1 MTKPSVSLIVFL
13 ISLIILDLGLIAG
26 IFIHGKSNFVE
37 LYKHLS

>member
-1 MTKPSVSLIVFL
+1 MTKPSAPLIIFL

-26 IFIHGKSNFVE
+26 IFIHGKANFVE